1 MMIKSLK
8 KKIKPLPNKQHAI
21 FNSNTIRHQSSF
33 LRIEIKIKMKGINKR
48 ELRLTQ
54 ACID

>member
-48 ELRLTQ
+48 ELRLAQ